1 MARINVSRLGFLTRH
16 NLPPVALPLQQV
28 LPKAVAA
35 PEEEIASSRLSLE
48 EEIDKFCISDAEGET
63 DMHSGVHFPTL
74 VITRPD
80 DSSEEEEEEMALN
93 KRKKSLQELMA
104 ARNKGTIS

>member
-1 MARINVSRLGFLTRH
+1 M
-16 NLPPVALPLQQV
+16 
-28 LPKAVAA
+28 
-35 PEEEIASSRLSLE
+35 SLE
-48 EEIDKFCISDAEGET
+48 EEIDNFCFEEEENPGALMVSISDAEGET

-74 VITRPD
+74 VITRLD